1 MRNTSGMDPWTTIEA
16 ERLDLADLLDG
27 LTPEQWATPSLC
39 GAWTVAE
46 VATHLTSGPA
56 TTLPGVLT
64 AMLQARGRFD
74 VANQILVTR
83 RMDRP
88 RSMIGADL
96 RRYAADRFTPPTLD
110 WHAPL
115 TDLLVHRLD
124 ITHPLG
130 LEGGGDPES
139 WSEALGFLIT
149 RKATM
154 GFLPKGLPALTFV
167 ADDIGWS
174 AGSGPR
180 VEGPAE
186 ALALAIT
193 RRPVRLDE
201 LSGPGADTLREWAA
215 RG

>member
-1 MRNTSGMDPWTTIEA
+1 MRDTSAMDPWTTIEE
-16 ERLDLADLLDG
+16 ERLDLADVLDE
-27 LTPEQWATPSLC
+27 LTPEQWETPSLC

-56 TTLPGVLT
+56 GSLWGFMT
-64 AMLQARGRFD
+64 AMAQARGRFP

-88 RSMIGADL
+88 RSMIAADL
-96 RRYAADRFTPPTLD
+96 REYAAHRFTPPMLD

-115 TDLLVHRLD
+115 TDLLIHRLD

-130 LEGGGDPES
+130 LDGGGDPES
-139 WSEALGFLIT
+139 WSAALSFLIS
-149 RKATM
+149 RRATV
-154 GFLPKGLPALTFV
+154 GFVGKGLPALTYV
-167 ADDIGWS
+167 ADDVGWS
-174 AGSGPR
+174 GGSGPR

-186 ALALAIT
+186 AVALAIT

-201 LSGPGADTLREWAA
+201 LSGPGAEALREWAS

>member
-1 MRNTSGMDPWTTIEA
+1 MRNTAAMDPWTTIRD
-16 ERLDLADLLDG
+16 ERLELADLLDE
-27 LTPEQWATPSLC
+27 LTPEQWETPSLC

-56 TTLPGVLT
+56 TSLWGVVT
-64 AMLQARGRFD
+64 AMAQARGRFGT
-74 VANQILVTR
+74 ANQILVTR

-88 RSMIGADL
+88 RAMIAADL
-96 RRYAADRFTPPTLD
+96 REYAGHRFTPPTHD

-115 TDLLVHRLD
+115 ADLFVHRLD

-130 LEGGGDPES
+130 LDGGGDPEA
-139 WSEALGFLIT
+139 WAEVLGFLVS

-154 GFLPKGLPALTFV
+154 GFLPKGLPALTYV

-174 AGSGPR
+174 SGSGPR

-186 ALALAIT
+186 VLALAIT
-193 RRPVRLDE
+193 RRAVRLEE
-201 LSGPGADTLREWAA
+201 LSGPGAEALRGWAS

>member
-1 MRNTSGMDPWTTIEA
+1 MRNTSAMDPWTTIEE

-27 LTPEQWATPSLC
+27 LTPEQWETPSLC

-56 TTLPGVLT
+56 TSLWGVMT
-64 AMLQARGRFD
+64 AMAQAGGRFA

-83 RMDRP
+83 RMGRP
-88 RSMIGADL
+88 RSMIVADL
-96 RRYAADRFTPPTLD
+96 REYAGHRFTPPTLD

-115 TDLLVHRLD
+115 SDLLVHRLD

-130 LEGGGDPES
+130 LDGGGDPES
-139 WSEALGFLIT
+139 WSAVLGFMVS
-149 RKATM
+149 RKATF
-154 GFLPKGLPALTFV
+154 GFIPKGLPGLTYV

-174 AGSGPR
+174 SGSGPR
-180 VEGPAE
+180 VEAPAE

-201 LSGPGADTLREWAA
+201 LTGPGADVLREWAS
-215 RG
+215 RS